1 MLMTAGADVGPAK
14 YPIAKPIAEKGS
26 EPATR
31 VNTSFVAVAACRCTP
46 PKSSPNINSS
56 STSAVLKIML
66 MTTLAKKYA
75 DGGIGLARF
84 NCSHPN
90 PRSDAKVA
98 AVPNSDAPMT
108 PNVPYAGIKY
118 KVLL

>member
-1 MLMTAGADVGPAK
+1 MLITAGAEVGPAK
-14 YPIAKPIAEKGS
+14 YPIAKPMAEKGR

-31 VNTSFVAVAACRCTP
+31 VNTSLLAVAAGRCTP
-46 PKSSPNINSS
+46 PKSTPNMSSS
-56 STSAVLKIML
+56 STSAVLKTML
-66 MTTLAKKYA
+66 ITTLAKKYA

-84 NCSHPN
+84 TCSHPN

-118 KVLL
+118 KV